1 MDSIKHTEQ
10 HPSIIGLFLMSLAF
24 WFDILVS
31 LLWGFFVYKLAA
43 GQNNSYKPRTML
55 WAAIAA
61 QQLTLLQ
68 SYVWYVVM
76 FSEGDYNCISMV
88 SDAIQVTLSTNVVIA
103 LINGTNCAPP
113 IEPSHS
119 HSATQV

>member
-1 MDSIKHTEQ
+1 
-10 HPSIIGLFLMSLAF
+10 
-24 WFDILVS
+24 
-31 LLWGFFVYKLAA
+31 
-43 GQNNSYKPRTML
+43 ML

-61 QQLTLLQ
+61 EQLTLLQ

-76 FSEGDYNCISMV
+76 FSEGDYNGTSMV
-88 SDAIQVTLSTNVVIA
+88 TDAIQVALSMTVVIA

-113 IEPSHS
+113 IDPSHS